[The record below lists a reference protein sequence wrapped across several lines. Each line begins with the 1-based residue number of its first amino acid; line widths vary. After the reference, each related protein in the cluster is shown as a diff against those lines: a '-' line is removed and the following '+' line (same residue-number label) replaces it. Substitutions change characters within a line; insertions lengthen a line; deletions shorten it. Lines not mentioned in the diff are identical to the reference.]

1 MKTNR
6 DYIAILL
13 LSSFF
18 LLLTYAGYLSYQ
30 SIDWDVL
37 KRLENSPIAIPT
49 LTVSSSSPTASATP
63 KLSPSKSR

>member
-1 MKTNR
+1 MKPKT
-6 DYIAILL
+6 DYVAIIL

-37 KRLENSPIAIPT
+37 KRLENSPIVLPTPLPQPAIST
-49 LTVSSSSPTASATP
+49 TSATP
-63 KLSPSKSR
+63 QPKR

>member
-1 MKTNR
+1 MKPKT
-6 DYIAILL
+6 DYIAIIL

-37 KRLENSPIAIPT
+37 KRLENSPIVLPT
-49 LTVSSSSPTASATP
+49 PLPQPATSTASATP
-63 KLSPSKSR
+63 QPKR